1 MRILI
6 IEDDPDLQKTLVAYL
21 RSACFAVDSA
31 LSGSRGLY
39 FALTNDYDVIILDY
53 GLPEKNGLEVCQE
66 IRRHGKTVPILILS
80 IQSEII
86 TKVEL
91 LNHGADDY
99 LTKPFSFDELLAR
112 LQALLRR
119 PALAQT
125 LNLQVGDINID
136 VSRQVVT
143 VNGKEVYLT
152 RKEFCLLEYMAR
164 NCGKVVS
171 RGMIMEHVWDMDG
184 DLFSNTIEAHIRNLR
199 RKLGASRFMN
209 LIVTVPGRGYRLEAR
224 R

>member
-1 MRILI
+1 MRILV
-6 IEDDPDLQKTLVAYL
+6 IEDDPDLQKTLVSYL

-31 LSGSRGLY
+31 LSGARGLY
-39 FALTNDYDVIILDY
+39 LALTNDYDVIILDY
-53 GLPEKNGLEVCQE
+53 GLPEKNGLEVCEE
-66 IRRHGKTVPILILS
+66 IRRSGKTVPILILS

-119 PALAQT
+119 PALIET

-136 VSRQVVT
+136 VSRQIVT
-143 VNGKEVYLT
+143 VNSQEVYLT

-171 RGMIMEHVWDMDG
+171 RGMIMEHVWDMEG

-199 RKLGASRFMN
+199 RKLSASRYTN